1 VTDEELVAIWRTAWD
16 GERRGWDFSDLA
28 AMVETEQ
35 PPWSYDDLARE
46 ALRASR
52 AALDLGTGGGEWLLG
67 VRDAWPSAMHAT
79 EGWPPNL
86 PVATAAL
93 AAHGVEVRA
102 YDGEAG
108 DPLPYDDASVDL
120 VLARHEAYGEDEVR
134 RVLRP
139 GGRLLTQ
146 QVDGHEMDDLAGWF
160 GGGAPYPEVTLAA
173 LARRAL
179 AAGLVVDRA
188 EDWSGVIR
196 FADVT
201 AMLGYLSR
209 MPWQLPE
216 AFTVDAHADTLL
228 ALHRAGPVVATVRR
242 FLLDARRA

>member
-1 VTDEELVAIWRTAWD
+1 VSDADLLATWRAAWD
-16 GERRGWDFSDLA
+16 GETRGWDFSDLA
-28 AMVETEQ
+28 DVVETEQ

-52 AALDLGTGGGEWLLG
+52 TAVDLGTGGGEWLLG
-67 VRDAWPSAMHAT
+67 LRDAWPEEMHAT
-79 EGWPPNL
+79 EGWQPNV
-86 PVATAAL
+86 PVARAAL
-93 AAHGVEVRA
+93 APYGVEVRP

-108 DPLPYDDASVDL
+108 DPLPHDDASLDL

-160 GGGAPYPEVTLAA
+160 GGSAPYPEVTLAA
-173 LARRAL
+173 LQRRA
-179 AAGLVVDRA
+179 AGAGLVVDRA
-188 EDWSGVIR
+188 EDWSGAIR
-196 FADVT
+196 FADVR

-209 MPWQLPE
+209 MPWQLPQD
-216 AFTVDAHADTLL
+216 FTVDAHADTLL
-228 ALHRAGPVVATVRR
+228 ALHHAGPVVATVRR
-242 FLLDARRA
+242 FLLDARRP

>member
-1 VTDEELVAIWRTAWD
+1 MSDDDLLAAWRAAWG
-16 GERRGWDFSDLA
+16 GESRGWDFSDLA
-28 AMVETEQ
+28 GRVGTAS

-52 AALDLGTGGGEWLLG
+52 TAVDLGTGGGEWLLG
-67 VRDAWPSAMHAT
+67 VRDAWPAELHAT
-79 EGWPPNL
+79 EGWAPNV

-93 AAHGVEVRA
+93 APYGVTVRT

-108 DPLPYDDASVDL
+108 DPLPYGDASLDL
-120 VLARHEAYGEDEVR
+120 VLARHEAYGEDEVL

-173 LARRAL
+173 LRGRAR
-179 AAGLVVDRA
+179 AAGLVVDRG
-188 EDWSGVIR
+188 EDWSGPIR

-209 MPWQLPE
+209 MPWQLPKG
-216 AFTVDAHADTLL
+216 FTVDAHADTLL

-242 FLLDARRA
+242 FLLDARRP